1 MKKFD
6 ENSRVKIPAL
16 VHATRL
22 GYKYISVKEEKNQID
37 YKTNIFKNIF
47 DSALRNINKDIDEE
61 QIKEL
66 LNEINILIENED
78 LGKAFYTVLLNGYK
92 GIKLIDFDNIDNN
105 TFNVCTELTYRNG
118 EDEFRPDVIMLI
130 NGMPLAFVEV
140 KIPNNREGILAE
152 RDRINK
158 RFRNNKLKKYAN
170 ITQLLA
176 FSNNQEYNDDS
187 VVPIEGAFYATPS
200 YEKVFFNCFREENV
214 NILEDILDKNADIE
228 NYILKDT
235 NYIQIK
241 GTPEYATN
249 LKHTTPT
256 NKLITSLF
264 HKERFL
270 KLLKYGLAY
279 VERTDKKGIK
289 HLEKHVMRY
298 QQLFAT
304 LAIENKIEN
313 NVKRGVIWHTQG
325 SGKTALAYYNVKY
338 LNDYFQSKGIVAKF
352 YFIVDRLDLLTQAK
366 EEFIDRGL
374 NVTTVNSK
382 EEFKN
387 NISSSSVTE
396 NNGKLNINVVN
407 IQKFSDESSVK
418 ESDYNVNV
426 QRVYFMDE
434 AHRSYNPKGSFL
446 ANLLSSDRDAVMI
459 ALTGTPLISK
469 EYKTKDIF
477 GDYIHKYYYN
487 KSIADGYTLK
497 LIREGIETTYRTK
510 LNQTLKDIKDSIENV
525 TERDIFAHKQYT
537 KDLAEYIVNDF
548 KQSRIYHDDDSIGG
562 MVVCDSSQQ
571 ARNLFE
577 NLKKYEDLKF
587 ALILHDEDTVKFRED
602 EIDDFKK
609 GKIDILVVYN
619 MLLTGFDARRL
630 KKLYLG
636 RVVRS
641 HNLLQTLTRVN
652 RPYNNFKYGYVVD
665 FADITNEFNKTND
678 MYFKEL
684 QDQLGDDFD
693 KYNNIFLSQEDIEKS
708 IEDIKGKLFQ
718 YDTDNLENFSSQ
730 ISELE
735 KKDLV
740 DLKKTID
747 SYRDLYNIIK
757 AFNYVDLFK
766 TVKIDRISKMKH
778 EVDRRID
785 IINLTDRENSDSAN
799 MLNVALSDVEFNF
812 KKIVEEEL
820 QIADKYKQKFDDVR
834 KEFLN
839 NIDKDDKKYIELF
852 NIYKKLFTESDFE
865 NITTDEINTNTSKLD
880 ELMKKI
886 HKLNNINDNYLIKYK
901 GDEKFVKVHKRVL
914 DKIHDFNEHSLY
926 NVLLNLKNEIDDL
939 LLNQYEIMDNEPYFK
954 QTIKPLTYKE
964 LESCQRTEIVDE
976 VTFITDV
983 IVDTYL
989 FERRMNDYE

>member
-16 VHATRL
+16 VQATRL

-37 YKTNIFKNIF
+37 ERTNIFKNIF
-47 DSALRNINKDIDEE
+47 KESLFRINKNITEKQVNDLID
-61 QIKEL
+61 
-66 LNEINILIENED
+66 EINILIGNED
-78 LGKAFYTVLLNGYK
+78 LGKAFYSILINGYK
-92 GIKLIDFDNIDNN
+92 GIKLIDFDNIYNN
-105 TFNVCTELTYRNG
+105 SLNVCTELTYRNG
-118 EDEFRPDVIMLI
+118 EDEFRPDIIFLI

-140 KIPNNREGILAE
+140 KIPNNRDGILAE

-158 RFRNNKLKKYAN
+158 RFRNNKLKRFAN
-170 ITQLLA
+170 ITQLLG

-200 YEKVFFNCFREENV
+200 YEKVFFNCFREEN
-214 NILEDILDKNADIE
+214 NNLLIDISDKDSDVE

-249 LKHTTPT
+249 LKYTTPT
-256 NKLITSLF
+256 NRLITSLF
-264 HKERFL
+264 HKKRIF
-270 KLLKYGLAY
+270 KILKYGIAY
-279 VERTDKKGIK
+279 VERIDKKGIK

-304 LAIENKIEN
+304 LAIENKIEEN
-313 NVKRGVIWHTQG
+313 IKKGIIWHTQG

-338 LNDYFQSKGIVAKF
+338 LTDYFQSKGKVAKF

-366 EEFIDRGL
+366 EEFIARGL
-374 NVTTVNSK
+374 NVTTVDSK
-382 EEFKN
+382 EAFKE
-387 NISSSSVTE
+387 NIASSSVTAA
-396 NNGKLNINVVN
+396 NGQLNINVVN

-418 ESDYNVNV
+418 ESDYNVSI
-426 QRVYFMDE
+426 QRIYFMDE

-446 ANLLSSDRDAVMI
+446 SNLLSSDREAVMI
-459 ALTGTPLISK
+459 ALTGTPLISN
-469 EYKTKDIF
+469 EYKSKDIF

-510 LNQTLKDIKDSIENV
+510 LNQTLKDIKSSIPNIS
-525 TERDIFAHKQYT
+525 ERDIFAHKQYT

-548 KQSRIYHDDDSIGG
+548 KQSRIYHDDESIGA
-562 MVVCDSSQQ
+562 MIVCDSSQQ

-577 NLKKYEDLKF
+577 DLKKYEDLKF
-587 ALILHDEDTVKFRED
+587 ALILHDEDTVQYRKD

-619 MLLTGFDARRL
+619 MLLTGFDAHRL

-636 RVVRS
+636 RVVKS

-652 RPYNNFKYGYVVD
+652 RPYGKFKYGYVVD
-665 FADITNEFNKTND
+665 FADITDEFNRTND

-693 KYNNIFLSQEDIEKS
+693 KYNNIFLSQDDIEKS
-708 IEDIKGKLFQ
+708 ISDIKGKLFKF
-718 YDTDNLENFSSQ
+718 DTDNLENFSSQ
-730 ISELE
+730 ITNLDKKELM
-735 KKDLV
+735 

-747 SYRDLYNIIK
+747 SYRDLYNIIR
-757 AFNYVDLFK
+757 AFNYVDLYK
-766 TVKIDRISKMKH
+766 NVPIDRISKMKH

-785 IINLTDRENSDSAN
+785 IINLTDKENSDSSN
-799 MLNVALSDVEFNF
+799 MLNVALADIQFTF
-812 KKIVEEEL
+812 KKIIEEEL
-820 QIADKYKQKFDDVR
+820 QIADKYKQKFDEVR

-852 NIYKKLFTESDFE
+852 RQYKELFTTSDFE
-865 NITTDEINTNTSKLD
+865 NITTDEINKNSIKLD

-886 HKLNNINDNYLIKYK
+886 HKLNLLNDIYLIKYK
-901 GDEKFVKVHKRVL
+901 GDEKFVRIHKRVL
-914 DKIHDFNEHSLY
+914 DKINDFNEMNLNSI
-926 NVLLNLKNEIDDL
+926 LLNLKDEIDDL
-939 LLNQYEIMDNEPYFK
+939 LLRQYEIMDNEPYFK
-954 QTIKPLTYKE
+954 QTIRPLTYKE
-964 LESCQRTEIVDE
+964 LDNFQRTEIVDE

-989 FERRMNDYE
+989 FERRMNSNE